1 MKRLWAPWRMAWI
14 AASKTPAGCVFCNAR
29 DGNDDRS
36 TFLLARSDHAFLI
49 LNAYPYAPGH
59 LMAVVNRH
67 LGAVAAAGP
76 GELGDLMRLVQRA
89 VEVLSAEYRPEG
101 FNIGMNQGRAAG
113 AGIEDHL
120 HMHVVPRWNG
130 DHNFISVVGETRVL
144 PETLDTTWERLRGRL
159 GG

>member
-1 MKRLWAPWRMAWI
+1 MAWI
-14 AASKTPAGCVFCNAR
+14 AASQAPAGCVFCNAR
-29 DGNDDRS
+29 DGDDDRA
-36 TFLLARSDHAFLI
+36 TLLLKRSDHAFLI

-59 LMAVVNRH
+59 LMAVLNRH
-67 LGAVAAAGP
+67 LGALVGAEPA
-76 GELGDLMRLVQRA
+76 ELGDLIRLVQRG

-144 PETLDTTWERLRGRL
+144 PETLDTTWKRLRGRL
-159 GG
+159 SG